1 MKHTLIKT
9 ELPGPASRAL
19 AARRKACS
27 ASPMESLAPF
37 YIKSGRGA
45 VLEDVDGNKFLD
57 FTGGWGCLV
66 TGYSPERVVRAVQ
79 EQAGHFLHSDFT
91 VIPYEPWIEL
101 AEMLAKKAAGKTE
114 KAVAFFNSGAEALEN
129 AVKIAR
135 GATRRRGVVVF
146 EGAFHGRT
154 LLTMTMTHRPMPYK
168 FVFGTA
174 PDICRLPY
182 PNPRRNKYAARDF
195 EKLLLENI
203 CPEDVAAV
211 VIEPIQG
218 EGGFNVPPEGFLQEI
233 RRVTSKHGI
242 LMVADEVQSGY
253 GRTGKFFAIENW
265 GVEPDLITLG
275 KSIAGGLPLSAVVGD
290 KKLFDALPK
299 SSIGSTYGGNPVACA
314 AAIEI
319 IKMID
324 NEKLLERALYLGK
337 IIRHRFEG
345 FKGKYPAV
353 KDVRGVGAMLAI
365 EFIKDEG
372 TWSPDTE
379 TCQKVIQEARDCGV
393 ILAGAGLDRNVIRL
407 LLPLVI
413 TDEQLVEGLD
423 IIDKAIAAAVKAQP
437 RGARAKKAR

>member
-1 MKHTLIKT
+1 MKHTLIRT

-37 YIKSGRGA
+37 YVKSGHGA
-45 VLEDVDGNKFLD
+45 VIEDVDGNKFLD

-66 TGYSPERVVRAVQ
+66 TGYSPGKVVAAVKA
-79 EQAGHFLHSDFT
+79 QAENFLHSDFT

-101 AEMLAKKAAGKTE
+101 AELLAAKARGKEE
-114 KAVAFFNSGAEALEN
+114 KAVAFFNSGAEAVEN

-168 FVFGTA
+168 YLFGTA
-174 PDICRLPY
+174 SDVCRLPY
-182 PNPRRNKYAARDF
+182 PNPRRNKYAAEDF
-195 EKLLLENI
+195 ERLLLENV

-218 EGGFNVPPEGFLQEI
+218 EGGFNVPPEGFLKEI
-233 RRVTSKHGI
+233 RRVTAKYGI

-265 GVEPDLITLG
+265 DVEPDLITLG
-275 KSIAGGLPLSAVVGD
+275 KSIAGGLPLSAVIGD
-290 KKLFDALPK
+290 KKLFDSLPK
-299 SSIGSTYGGNPVACA
+299 SSIGSTYGGNPPACA

-319 IKMID
+319 IKMMD
-324 NEKLLERALYLGK
+324 EEKLLERALYLGK
-337 IIRHRFEG
+337 IVRRRFEG
-345 FKGKYPAV
+345 FKAKYPAV
-353 KDVRGVGAMLAI
+353 KEVRGVGAMLAI
-365 EFIKDEG
+365 EFVKDEAA
-372 TWSPDTE
+372 WSPDAE

-393 ILAGAGLDRNVIRL
+393 ILAGAGLNKNVIRL

-423 IIDKAIAAAVKAQP
+423 IIDKALAAAAKAQP
-437 RGARAKKAR
+437 RKAKAKK

>member
-1 MKHTLIKT
+1 MKHTLIRT
-9 ELPGPASRAL
+9 EIPGPQSRAL
-19 AARRKACS
+19 TARRKTSS

-37 YIKSGRGA
+37 YIKSGHGA
-45 VLEDVDGNKFLD
+45 GIEDVDGNRFLD

-66 TGYSPERVVRAVQ
+66 TGYSPEKVVRAVKA
-79 EQAGHFLHSDFT
+79 QAEHFLHSDFT

-101 AEMLAKKAAGKTE
+101 SERLAKKAQGKTE
-114 KAVAFFNSGAEALEN
+114 KAVAFFNSGAEAVEN
-129 AVKIAR
+129 AVKITR
-135 GATRRRGVVVF
+135 GATKRRSIVVF

-168 FVFGTA
+168 YVFGTA
-174 PDICRLPY
+174 PDVYRLPY
-182 PNPRRNKYAARDF
+182 PNPRKNKYKAEDF
-195 EKLLLENI
+195 EKLLLENV

-218 EGGFNVPPEGFLQEI
+218 EGGFNVPPAGFLEEI
-233 RRVTSKHGI
+233 RRVTSKYGI

-299 SSIGSTYGGNPVACA
+299 SSIGSTYGGNPLACA
-314 AAIEI
+314 AAVEI

-324 NEKLLERALYLGK
+324 GEKLLERAVYLGK
-337 IIRHRFEG
+337 IIRRRFEG
-345 FKGKYPAV
+345 FMGKYPAV
-353 KDVRGVGAMLAI
+353 KEVRGIGAMLAI
-365 EFIKDEG
+365 EFIKDEES
-372 TWSPDTE
+372 WSPDTE

-393 ILAGAGLDRNVIRL
+393 ILAGAGLHKNVIRL

-423 IIDKAIAAAVKAQP
+423 IIDKAIAAATKAP
-437 RGARAKKAR
+437 RKPKAKK

>member
-1 MKHTLIKT
+1 MKHTLIRT

-19 AARRKACS
+19 AARRKAAS

-37 YIKSGRGA
+37 FIKKGSGA

-66 TGYSPERVVRAVQ
+66 TGYSPAKVVAAVKA
-79 EQAGHFLHSDFT
+79 QAENFLHSDFT

-101 AEMLAKKAAGKTE
+101 AERLAEKAKGKNE
-114 KAVAFFNSGAEALEN
+114 KAVAFFNSGAEAVEN

-135 GATRRRGVVVF
+135 GATKRRSIVVF

-168 FVFGTA
+168 YVFGTA
-174 PDICRLPY
+174 SDVYRLPY
-182 PNPRRNKYAARDF
+182 PNPHKNKYTAEDF
-195 EKLLLENI
+195 EKLLLENV

-211 VIEPIQG
+211 IIEPIQG
-218 EGGFNVPPEGFLQEI
+218 EGGFNVPPEGFLKEI
-233 RRVTSKHGI
+233 RRVTEKYGI

-265 GVEPDLITLG
+265 DVEPDLITLG
-275 KSIAGGLPLSAVVGD
+275 KSIAGGLPLSAVVGN
-290 KKLFDALPK
+290 KKLFDSLPK

-319 IKMID
+319 IRMIEE
-324 NEKLLERALYLGK
+324 EKLLERAVYLGK
-337 IIRHRFEG
+337 IVRRRFEG
-345 FKGKYPAV
+345 FKAKYPAV
-353 KDVRGVGAMLAI
+353 KEVRGVGAMLAI
-365 EFIKDEG
+365 EFVKDEAA
-372 TWSPDTE
+372 WSPDTE

-393 ILAGAGLDRNVIRL
+393 ILAGAGLHKNVIRL

-423 IIDKAIAAAVKAQP
+423 MIDKAIAAATKAP
-437 RGARAKKAR
+437 ARKAKAKK